1 MKCDD
6 STVHDWNH
14 IGKTELLMPVIA
26 DIYTRE
32 MPRVSLRDFDLNMLV
47 TLDALL
53 QEKNVTRAARRLG
66 VTQPS
71 VSAAL
76 GRLRRHFGDELL
88 RRSGSRY
95 ELTTL
100 AELLAT
106 QTAPALLAVQRI
118 LDVAPSFDP
127 STSEREFTL
136 MMSDYAT
143 TVFADSL
150 AGFVAEQA
158 PGVRL
163 NIKEVNAFA
172 VSHAAETL
180 RSIDGILMPHGFIH
194 DVPADTLWEDTWV
207 CVVAADN
214 PDVGESLSMEEL
226 HRMPWV
232 VSYNNATAYTPAV
245 QQLRTIGIEPDIR
258 VVTESFLALPF
269 LVAGTD
275 RIALLQARLADR
287 LSKSADVRMLPCPW
301 EVNPLVEAFWWHP
314 AMHDE
319 PAHAWL
325 RESLREAGE
334 KLRKPASQA
343 P

>member
-1 MKCDD
+1 
-6 STVHDWNH
+6 
-14 IGKTELLMPVIA
+14 
-26 DIYTRE
+26 
-32 MPRVSLRDFDLNMLV
+32 MLV

-76 GRLRRHFGDELL
+76 SRLRRHFGDELL
-88 RRSGSRY
+88 RRTGSRY
-95 ELTTL
+95 ELTSL

-106 QTAPALLAVQRI
+106 QTAPALLGVQRV
-118 LDVAPSFDP
+118 LEVAPSFDP

-163 NIKEVNAFA
+163 TIKEVNAFA
-172 VSHAAETL
+172 VTHATETL
-180 RSIDGILMPHGFIH
+180 RSVDGILLPHGFIH

-207 CVVAADN
+207 CMVAGDN
-214 PDVGESLSMEEL
+214 VAVGDSVTLEQLQ
-226 HRMPWV
+226 RMPWV

-245 QQLRTIGIEPDIR
+245 QQLRTIGVEPDIR

-275 RIALLQARLADR
+275 RIALVQARLAER
-287 LSKSADVRMLPCPW
+287 LRKSADVRTLSCPW

-314 AMHDE
+314 AMHDD

-325 RESLREAGE
+325 RASLREAGGR
-334 KLRKPASQA
+334 LR
-343 P
+343 

>member
-1 MKCDD
+1 
-6 STVHDWNH
+6 
-14 IGKTELLMPVIA
+14 
-26 DIYTRE
+26 
-32 MPRVSLRDFDLNMLV
+32 MPRVNLRDFDLNMLV

-76 GRLRRHFGDELL
+76 ARLRRHFGDDLL
-88 RRSGSRY
+88 RRTGSRY
-95 ELTTL
+95 ELTSL

-106 QTAPALLAVQRI
+106 QTAPALLGVQRV

-127 STSEREFTL
+127 GSSEREFTL

-143 TVFADSL
+143 TIFADSL
-150 AGFVAEQA
+150 SGVIAAQA

-163 NIKEVNAFA
+163 MFREVNAFA

-180 RSIDGILMPHGFIH
+180 RSVDGILLPHGFIH
-194 DVPADTLWEDTWV
+194 DVPADKLWEDTWV
-207 CVVAADN
+207 CIVSGDN
-214 PDVGESLSMEEL
+214 AHVGASVTLEQLKSL
-226 HRMPWV
+226 PWI
-232 VSYNNATAYTPAV
+232 VSYNNATAFTPAV

-258 VVTESFLALPF
+258 SVTESFLALPF
-269 LVAGTD
+269 LIAGTD
-275 RIALLQARLADR
+275 RIALIQARLADR
-287 LSKSADVRMLPCPW
+287 LRHAADIRILPCPW

-314 AMHDE
+314 AMHDD

-325 RESLREAGE
+325 RKSLREAGRRLE
-334 KLRKPASQA
+334 RSGAQPPSKAHHS
-343 P
+343 